1 MTDHTTDE
9 PGWHVL
15 REHIREATPAR
26 TLWSPRHE
34 PMRGRDYVGAT
45 LIAIAGILAG
55 WFWLAATP

>member
-26 TLWSPRHE
+26 VERHWLDK
-34 PMRGRDYVGAT
+34 PLQFAAAF
-45 LIAIAGILAG
+45 IA
-55 WFWLAATP
+55 AAVAIYAVVAS